1 MMILLCRWRCV
12 ESRTRPE
19 RTITTWCPSPPRSPA
34 RPVTTG
40 VETSKADTEPPAPSH
55 LSISS
60 SRRWLIR
67 RTLEDFQSLDRQL
80 HTCVYDRRYSQL
92 PVIHQLE
99 NIANNDKV
107 SQSFPLS
114 AWAELIVFPK
124 LLHSKEFLCHTKRER
139 ER

>member
-1 MMILLCRWRCV
+1 ML
-12 ESRTRPE
+12 P
-19 RTITTWCPSPPRSPA
+19 WCCAGGVVWGAGGWPGGSSLPA
-34 RPVTTG
+34 VCDDPGAWPGHPAQDWQQVRENKTSDVTAG
-40 VETSKADTEPPAPSH
+40 LH
-55 LSISS
+55 LSISY

-107 SQSFPLS
+107 SYSRPHRTM
-114 AWAELIVFPK
+114 AKLIVFTK
-124 LLHSKEFLCHTKRER
+124 LLKNSFVILRER

>member
-1 MMILLCRWRCV
+1 MWRAGRGPRGQSLPGV
-12 ESRTRPE
+12 RHHPGAQ
-19 RTITTWCPSPPRSPA
+19 PDQPPQEWKQVRQTQSHHP
-34 RPVTTG
+34 
-40 VETSKADTEPPAPSH
+40 PPAPSH

-107 SQSFPLS
+107 SQSSPQ
-114 AWAELIVFPK
+114 LIVFPK

-139 ER
+139 ERERER